1 MKTEKLKKMT
11 PHYPFQNCDLVMT
24 ENELEMCVIAV
35 QKEAETSVEMLPRKK
50 TTVDQEGVMEFSDQ
64 RG

>member
-1 MKTEKLKKMT
+1 
-11 PHYPFQNCDLVMT
+11 MT

-50 TTVDQEGVMEFSDQ
+50 TTVDHEGVMEFSDQ